1 MKPLPE
7 NTQQLFDQRLFG
19 ALSETELRDF
29 NQRLAT
35 EPELAAQWSAF
46 QVLTSGLKQRFAAQA
61 ASDDLRNRIAQA
73 DAELAAEGFFAKK
86 SEQAP
91 TTKVLQMNPIRRYW
105 SLAAV
110 LVLVLAAVWF
120 FSKPGTPGNAEMFA
134 NNFSIEQT
142 QLGSTLDNLEKMGLG
157 EADAFSRQN
166 LAKALELLEK
176 QQFSAASSALKNWLA
191 ASDSATVQ
199 NRNLARY
206 YLAQA
211 LMATG
216 NTGAETID
224 LLNALTNEPTFNAP
238 NDARWFLALCYLKN
252 NDSKT
257 ARALLE
263 SVQSSKS
270 IHAPEAAKLLQQL
283 Q

>member
-19 ALSETELRDF
+19 ALSETELQDF

-35 EPELAAQWSAF
+35 EPELAAQWSEF
-46 QVLTSGLKQRFAAQA
+46 QVLTSGLKQRFAAEN
-61 ASDDLRNRIAQA
+61 ASDDLRKRIAQA
-73 DAELAAEGFFAKK
+73 DAELTAEGFFAKK

-91 TTKVLQMNPIRRYW
+91 TTKVVQMNPIRRYW

-120 FSKPGTPGNAEMFA
+120 FSKPGLPANADMFA

-157 EADAFSRQN
+157 EADAQSRQN

-176 QQFSAASSALKNWLA
+176 QQFSAASSALKTWLA

-211 LMATG
+211 QMSTG
-216 NTGAETID
+216 NTGQETID
-224 LLNALTNEPTFNAP
+224 LLNALTNEPTFNTP
-238 NDARWFLALCYLKN
+238 NDARWFLALCHLKN

-257 ARALLE
+257 ARPLLE
-263 SVQSSKS
+263 SVRSSTS